1 MCEFMSRGEYYTV
14 LPLIKEKW
22 NEILEQMK
30 IENDISEVAFTTWVK
45 YFKPYKIEGNTLTVS
60 VEKEN
65 LQLNPDFFSKKYRMP
80 LIFTIAEVMEIEFDV
95 QFIMPDEKDE
105 QHNDMVA
112 INNNEEIESP
122 AVHDAHLNPK
132 YTFDTFVVGKNNDIA
147 HATALAVAEDPGIY
161 GNPLFIY
168 GGAGLGKTHLLHS
181 IAHYVLKRNPNYRI
195 IYVTSEDFTNELV
208 FSIAHKQTENFKNKY
223 RNIDMLLIDDIQ
235 FIVNKES
242 TQEEFFHIFTTLY
255 ESKKQIIISSDKPPK
270 DINGLEDR
278 LITRFKAGLTVD
290 VQPPNYET
298 RIAILKKRA
307 ELDDISVDDESLN
320 YIATNIKSSI
330 RELEGALKQIYNFSR
345 LRKQNINFNLT
356 KEALQNIV
364 SPEARRPVT
373 CELIINT
380 VAEHFSVSPDDIRST
395 KRNKEISYPRQIAMY
410 LCRKMTTD
418 SLQSIGHTLG
428 KKDHTT
434 IIHGEK
440 KINDDLKRDENLQK
454 TIDILIK
461 KINPPT

>member
-1 MCEFMSRGEYYTV
+1 M
-14 LPLIKEKW
+14 LPIIKEKW
-22 NEILEQMK
+22 NEILELMK
-30 IENDISEVAFTTWVK
+30 IENDIAEVAFTTWVIH
-45 YFKPYKIEGNTLTVS
+45 FKPYKVEGNMLTVS

-65 LQLNPDFFSKKYRMP
+65 LVLDANWFSKKFRMP
-80 LIFTIAEVMEIEFDV
+80 LIISIAEVLETEFDV
-95 QFIMPDEKDE
+95 RFIIPDGT
-105 QHNDMVA
+105 
-112 INNNEEIESP
+112 EEDSVIEEESK
-122 AVHDAHLNPK
+122 ADSSEANTHLNPR

-147 HATALAVAEDPGIY
+147 HATALAVAEDPGTY

-181 IAHYVLKRNPNYRI
+181 MAHYVLSKHPDYRI
-195 IYVTSEDFTNELV
+195 IYVTSEEFTNELV
-208 FSIAHKQTENFKNKY
+208 RSIQHKQGESFKNKY

-242 TQEEFFHIFTTLY
+242 TQEEFFHTFTTLY
-255 ESKKQIIISSDKPPK
+255 ESKKQIVISSDKPPK

-290 VQPPNYET
+290 IQPPNYET
-298 RIAILKKRA
+298 RMAILKKRA
-307 ELDDISVDDESLN
+307 ELDNIKVDDESLN

-345 LRKQNINFNLT
+345 LRKQTINFNLT
-356 KEALQNIV
+356 KEALENII
-364 SPEARRPVT
+364 SPEEKRPVT
-373 CELIINT
+373 CELIIET
-380 VAEHFSVSPDDIRST
+380 VAEHFNISPDDIKST
-395 KRNKEISYPRQIAMY
+395 KRNKEIAYPRQICMY
-410 LCRKMTTD
+410 LCRKMTAD
-418 SLQSIGHTLG
+418 SLQAVGNSLG

-440 KINDDLKRDENLQK
+440 KISDDLKKDENLQN

-461 KINPPT
+461 KINPPK

>member
-1 MCEFMSRGEYYTV
+1 M

-45 YFKPYKIEGNTLTVS
+45 YFKPYKVEGNMITVS
-60 VEKEN
+60 IEKEN
-65 LQLNPDFFSKKYRMP
+65 LVLDANLFSKKYRMP
-80 LIFTIAEVMEIEFDV
+80 LIITIAEVLETEFDV
-95 QFIMPDEKDE
+95 QFYIPDGT
-105 QHNDMVA
+105 
-112 INNNEEIESP
+112 EETEDNIIEESHTETSN
-122 AVHDAHLNPK
+122 AALNAHLNPK
-132 YTFDTFVVGKNNDIA
+132 YTFETFVVGKNNDIA
-147 HATALAVAEDPGIY
+147 HATALAVAEDPGTY

-181 IAHYVLKRNPNYRI
+181 VAHYVLSKNPNYRV

-307 ELDDISVDDESLN
+307 ELDNIKVDDESLN

-356 KEALQNIV
+356 KEALENII
-364 SPEARRPVT
+364 SPEERRPVT

-380 VAEHFSVSPDDIRST
+380 VAEHFSISPDDIKST
-395 KRNKEISYPRQIAMY
+395 KRNKEISYPRQICMY

-418 SLQSIGHTLG
+418 SLQAVGNSLG

-440 KINDDLKRDENLQK
+440 KISDDLKNDDDLKN

>member
-1 MCEFMSRGEYYTV
+1 M

-45 YFKPYKIEGNTLTVS
+45 YFKPYKIEGNTIVIS
-60 VEKEN
+60 VEKEGLLIN
-65 LQLNPDFFSKKYRMP
+65 ADWFYKKYRMP
-80 LIFTIAEVMEIEFDV
+80 LITTIAEVLETEFDV
-95 QFIMPDEKDE
+95 RFIIPDDKEE
-105 QHNDMVA
+105 QNNL
-112 INNNEEIESP
+112 INNNEETESV

-147 HATALAVAEDPGIY
+147 HATALAVAEDPGSY

-181 IAHYVLKRNPNYRI
+181 VAHYILAKNPNYRI

-208 FSIAHKQTENFKNKY
+208 FSIAHKQTEAFKNKY

-307 ELDDISVDDESLN
+307 ELDNISVDDESLN

-356 KEALQNIV
+356 KEALENIV
-364 SPEARRPVT
+364 SPEERRPVT

-380 VAEHFSVSPDDIRST
+380 VAEHFSISPDDIRSA

-410 LCRKMTTD
+410 MCRKMTAD
-418 SLQSIGHTLG
+418 SLQAVGNSLG

-440 KINDDLKRDENLQK
+440 KISDDLKTDENLRN
-454 TIDILIK
+454 TIDVLTK

>member
-1 MCEFMSRGEYYTV
+1 
-14 LPLIKEKW
+14 
-22 NEILEQMK
+22 MK

-45 YFKPYKIEGNTLTVS
+45 YFRPYRVEGNMITVS
-60 VEKEN
+60 IEKEN
-65 LQLNPDFFSKKYRMP
+65 LVLDPSWFSKKYRMP
-80 LIFTIAEVMEIEFDV
+80 LIITIAEVLETEYDV
-95 QFIMPDEKDE
+95 QFIIPDLSEKNEIDE
-105 QHNDMVA
+105 DDVKPDS
-112 INNNEEIESP
+112 ESLMN
-122 AVHDAHLNPK
+122 AHLNPR
-132 YTFDTFVVGKNNDIA
+132 YTFETFVVGKNNDIA
-147 HATALAVAEDPGIY
+147 HATALAVAEDPGTY

-181 IAHYVLKRNPNYRI
+181 IAHYVLGKHPNYRI
-195 IYVTSEDFTNELV
+195 IYVTSEEFTNELV
-208 FSIAHKQTENFKNKY
+208 HSIQHKQIENFKNKY

-242 TQEEFFHIFTTLY
+242 TQEEFFHTFTTLY
-255 ESKKQIIISSDKPPK
+255 ESKKQIVISSDKPPK

-298 RIAILKKRA
+298 RMAILKKRA
-307 ELDDISVDDESLN
+307 ELDNIQVDDESLN

-345 LRKQNINFNLT
+345 LRKKMINFELT
-356 KEALQNIV
+356 KEALENII
-364 SPEARRPVT
+364 SPEERRPVT
-373 CELIINT
+373 CELIIDT
-380 VAEHFSVSPDDIRST
+380 VAEHYNISPDDIKSS
-395 KRNKEISYPRQIAMY
+395 KRNKEIAYPRQICMY
-410 LCRKMTTD
+410 LCRKMTAD
-418 SLQSIGHTLG
+418 SLQSVGNSLG

-440 KINDDLKRDENLQK
+440 KISDDLKHDENLK
-454 TIDILIK
+454 NTIDILIK

>member
-1 MCEFMSRGEYYTV
+1 M
-14 LPLIKEKW
+14 
-22 NEILEQMK
+22 
-30 IENDISEVAFTTWVK
+30 
-45 YFKPYKIEGNTLTVS
+45 
-60 VEKEN
+60 
-65 LQLNPDFFSKKYRMP
+65 
-80 LIFTIAEVMEIEFDV
+80 
-95 QFIMPDEKDE
+95 
-105 QHNDMVA
+105 
-112 INNNEEIESP
+112 
-122 AVHDAHLNPK
+122 
-132 YTFDTFVVGKNNDIA
+132 
-147 HATALAVAEDPGIY
+147 AVAEDPGSY

-181 IAHYVLKRNPNYRI
+181 VAHYVLSKHPDYRI

-307 ELDDISVDDESLN
+307 ELDHISVDDESLN

-345 LRKQNINFNLT
+345 LRKQNINFSLT
-356 KEALQNIV
+356 KEALENIV
-364 SPEARRPVT
+364 SPEEKRPVT

-380 VAEHFSVSPDDIRST
+380 VAEHFNISPDDIRSA

-410 LCRKMTTD
+410 LCRKMTAD
-418 SLQSIGHTLG
+418 SLQAVGNSLG

-440 KINDDLKRDENLQK
+440 KISDDLKHDENLNN